1 MPSTSVF
8 SQGPLYP
15 RDSIDYQALSRI
27 LKDSRLMVRR
37 RVRRRKT
44 EESMVEV
51 VDRILRVALIFFS
64 SATAATLLGAFPSGA
79 EWLAV
84 VSAVLAAVSGTMQH
98 GRAALKFAE
107 FAVFWGRLHRDYE
120 ELWNEI
126 ETYAIAPADAAR
138 RLRLLQ
144 DKPES
149 IDRQASTSRT
159 RRKLMLDCLADAEKM
174 ALAR

>member
-1 MPSTSVF
+1 MV
-8 SQGPLYP
+8 
-15 RDSIDYQALSRI
+15 DEAL
-27 LKDSRLMVRR
+27 RR
-37 RVRRRKT
+37 RIWNEMIAADTRCRYFNQLASRT
-44 EESMVEV
+44 ETL
-51 VDRILRVALIFFS
+51 DRVLRVALIFFS
-64 SATAATLLGAFPSGA
+64 SATAATVLGVFPSGA

-107 FAVFWGRLHRDYE
+107 FSVFWGRLHRDYE
-120 ELWNEI
+120 ELWNDV
-126 ETYAIAPADAAR
+126 ETYATTPTEAVR
-138 RLRLLQ
+138 QLRLLQ

>member
-1 MPSTSVF
+1 MV
-8 SQGPLYP
+8 
-15 RDSIDYQALSRI
+15 DEAL
-27 LKDSRLMVRR
+27 RR
-37 RVRRRKT
+37 RIWNEMIAADTRCRYFNQLASRT
-44 EESMVEV
+44 EMF
-51 VDRILRVALIFFS
+51 DRVLRVALIFFS
-64 SATAATLLGAFPSGA
+64 SATAATVLGVFPSGA

-84 VSAVLAAVSGTMQH
+84 VSAALAAVSGTMQH

-107 FAVFWGRLHRDYE
+107 FSVFWGRLHRDYE
-120 ELWNEI
+120 ELWNDV
-126 ETYAIAPADAAR
+126 ETYAITPAEAVR
-138 RLRLLQ
+138 RLRSFQ